1 MSFELFLLKY
11 FSCFVP
17 FFLSPLQHIF
27 LLRTYFSN
35 SLYFFH
41 LGFYFY
47 SFRTLSSFR
56 ATLPFSFISTSPFSL
71 FQLLSHTS
79 TSHSYF
85 PLCSFF
91 LPSHPS
97 LFLLFFPLSSPPS
110 HSLSCFPSIFAQ
122 SSFFV
127 RWNTVTMVEP
137 RVRVS
142 RDLKRGQELVDSRPH
157 VVDYRSFDATL
168 WWACLG
174 TGKANH
180 RNYGFPWITDTI
192 DCSDICPW

>member
-17 FFLSPLQHIF
+17 FFLPTMQHIF

-71 FQLLSHTS
+71 FQLLSYTS

-91 LPSHPS
+91 LPSHLS
-97 LFLLFFPLSSPPS
+97 LFLLFSPLFTPS
-110 HSLSCFPSIFAQ
+110 LSLSCFPSIFAQ